1 MRKHLR
7 YTEPSRSIAGAWKH
21 GYSWDFKSR
30 RHDLKHLGKMIAN
43 SGVMTKPLDPV
54 KITKFCIQIQT
65 VSSKFGDAWGY
76 SARNMLVVLMGSPD
90 LHDMFHTTNENFS
103 SGYTSRERWSHVVWA
118 DEDWFTN
125 SPYAYVHAL
134 HQAVDNPANVAYAE
148 SFDKMKLGR
157 YTSTKAGRYLTKFFG
172 GADGVLTEPQIKY
185 WAERQA
191 ARACPA
197 ELRFIEGTD
206 KDGWVRVYKDGPQSC
221 MQGEDCVQVYAHK
234 KSVLRL
240 AYLTQG
246 EEIHARCIVREDKK
260 EYIRCYPNGTSTE
273 NTRWQTAMQEAVED
287 AGYTHGNFHGVH
299 LDKVRYD
306 GASRYENK
314 WVMPYLDN
322 GSGRRCD
329 TYVDDA
335 GDTLVVGSEGVE
347 AQQQSGYVDFDNQAQ
362 CDECSDR
369 ISEDEGYYI
378 DSEEITVCEHCYNNN
393 FVSALGRRGND
404 VMIRA
409 DNAVEV
415 GGNYYDPDYLS
426 ENDIYMCEASEEYYH
441 VDDLCSTSRGYVHN
455 DSVTAL
461 DEEDSDGNTHA
472 HDDDISTT
480 HDGRV
485 IHEDDAV
492 TETVNGED
500 VVFHK
505 DDDIAGYRAE
515 HEEEDNEEE
524 VKEEVKEEHNKE
536 KEEE

>member
-1 MRKHLR
+1 MRKHLK
-7 YTEPSRSIAGAWKH
+7 YYEPSRSIAGAWKH
-21 GYSWDFKSR
+21 GYSWDFRSR
-30 RHDLKHLGKMIAN
+30 RRDLKQLGKMSAS

-54 KITKFCIQIQT
+54 KIAKFCIQSM
-65 VSSKFGDAWGY
+65 SSGFADPWGY
-76 SARNMLVVLMGSPD
+76 SVRAMLGVLMGSPD
-90 LHDMFHTTNENFS
+90 VRDMLHTTNENFD
-103 SGYTSRERWSHVVWA
+103 SGYTSRERWNHVVWA
-118 DEDWFTN
+118 EEEWFTG

-148 SFDKMKLGR
+148 SFDKMKLDR

-172 GADGVLTEPQIKY
+172 GTDGVLTETQIKY

-197 ELRFIEGTD
+197 ELKFIAGDD

-221 MQGEDCVQVYAHK
+221 MHGEDCVQVYAHE

-246 EEIHARCIVREDKK
+246 DEIMGRCIVREDKM
-260 EYIRCYPNGTSTE
+260 EFIRCYPNGTSTE
-273 NTRWQTAMQEAVED
+273 NTRWQVAMQEAVEK

-299 LDKVRYD
+299 LDKVQYE
-306 GASRYENK
+306 GGGRYEEK
-314 WVMPYLDN
+314 YMMPYLDN

-329 TYVDDA
+329 TCVEDA
-335 GDTLVVGSEGVE
+335 GSTLVVGSDGVE
-347 AQQQSGYVDFDNQAQ
+347 AQQQHGYVDFENQAT

-369 ISEDEGYYI
+369 MHEDEGYYV
-378 DSEEITVCEHCYNNN
+378 DSEEITVCEHCYENN
-393 FVSALGRRGND
+393 FISALGRRGHD
-404 VMIRA
+404 VMIRT

-415 GGNYYDPDYLS
+415 DGNYYDPNYLAD
-426 ENDIYMCEASEEYYH
+426 NDIYACEVDGEYYPLNQ
-441 VDDLCSTSRGYVHN
+441 LCSTSRGYVHE
-455 DSVTAL
+455 DACVSL
-461 DEEDSDGNTHA
+461 DLEDSDGNTFA
-472 HDDDISTT
+472 HSDDTSTT

-505 DDDIAGYRAE
+505 DDDIADYRAE
-515 HEEEDNEEE
+515 HEDDEA
-524 VKEEVKEEHNKE
+524 KEEVNEEKE
-536 KEEE
+536 KE